1 MENPPRNSL
10 SKRVGNGYRD
20 KYSGQEQFS
29 FSLGSKNALISAD
42 LYLMLQYLT
51 ISNLALLESASIEF
65 DEGFTVVT
73 GETGAGKSVFLGALS
88 LLSGSR
94 SDKTVIRSGEE
105 QCEVEAALKFED
117 PTKINE
123 ALKELGLPECED
135 GVLLLKRSLR
145 ATKAS
150 RISINGSL
158 ATLANLQALGSL
170 WIDFHGP
177 GEPQRL
183 LKNECQLEMIDLFA
197 RLHSEAEKYRMAY
210 DDWKRTLSEI
220 ERLRNTT
227 KLTQDQIEFLKQ
239 QIDRIDALELSPESV
254 EQLEID
260 FNRVASS
267 QDLIGLS
274 IELGSGLTGDNGVVA
289 SLSSLMS
296 AAKEAAEMDTSLG
309 ELAGRL
315 EGVILEIQ
323 ELGAEYEMMG
333 SSLDFEPEFAEQVQ
347 SRMTDWQDF
356 RRKYGRDVADVLEAR
371 EEMARKIDSQGDIKG
386 ALDRLHEKAD
396 EREADLKA
404 MAAGL
409 TRKRKKGGEELARKA
424 EAVLLELGF
433 KKGKCGLDL
442 VKQSELKSYGDALPE
457 LLFSPNVGEPLKP
470 LNKVA
475 SSGELARVMLAL
487 KTILA
492 NVDSVPILVFDE
504 VDANVGGEI
513 GKMVGQRLK
522 GIGNNHQVVCI
533 THLPQVAALGDNHFV
548 VEKDQSGDRATVCIE
563 KLNAKDDSRVVELA
577 RMLGDR
583 EAGSALSHAK
593 ELLAENAQVSIES

>member
-1 MENPPRNSL
+1 
-10 SKRVGNGYRD
+10 
-20 KYSGQEQFS
+20 
-29 FSLGSKNALISAD
+29 
-42 LYLMLQYLT
+42 MLQYLT

-227 KLTQDQIEFLKQ
+227 KLTRDQIEFLKQ

>member
-1 MENPPRNSL
+1 
-10 SKRVGNGYRD
+10 
-20 KYSGQEQFS
+20 
-29 FSLGSKNALISAD
+29 
-42 LYLMLQYLT
+42 MLQYLT
-51 ISNLALLESASIEF
+51 ISNLALLERASIEF

-88 LLSGSR
+88 LLSGAR
-94 SDKTVIRSGEE
+94 SDKSVIRSGEDE
-105 QCEVEAALKFED
+105 CEVEAAMQFER
-117 PTKINE
+117 PNSANSLLVE
-123 ALKELGLPECED
+123 MGLPECED

-145 ATKAS
+145 ASKAS

-197 RLHSEAEKYRMAY
+197 RLQGEVEQYRNAY
-210 DDWKRTLSEI
+210 EEWRRTLSEI
-220 ERLRNTT
+220 ERLRNAT
-227 KLTQDQIEFLKQ
+227 KLSQDQIDFLRQ

-274 IELGSGLTGDNGVVA
+274 GELGSGLIGDDGVVA
-289 SLSSLMS
+289 ILSPLMG
-296 AAKEAAEMDTSLG
+296 AAKEAAEMDSSLG
-309 ELAGRL
+309 ELADRL

-323 ELGAEYEMMG
+323 ELGAEYEMVG

-347 SRMTDWQDF
+347 SRMTDWQEF
-356 RRKYGRDVADVLEAR
+356 RRKYGRNVSEVLEAR
-371 EEMARKIDSQGDIKG
+371 EEMVSKIESQGDIEG

-396 EREADLKA
+396 KEEAALKT
-404 MAAGL
+404 MASGL
-409 TRKRKKGGEELARKA
+409 SRKRKKAGEKLALKA

-433 KKGKCGLDL
+433 KKGKCGLSL
-442 VKQSELKSYGDALPE
+442 VKQSSLKSYGDALPE

-470 LNKVA
+470 LSKVA

-492 NVDSVPILVFDE
+492 NVDSVPVLVFDE

-522 GIGNNHQVVCI
+522 GIAANHQVICI

-563 KLNAKDDSRVVELA
+563 KLDAGDDSRIVELA

-593 ELLAENAQVSIES
+593 ELLSEGTQVSIES

>member
-1 MENPPRNSL
+1 
-10 SKRVGNGYRD
+10 
-20 KYSGQEQFS
+20 
-29 FSLGSKNALISAD
+29 
-42 LYLMLQYLT
+42 MLQYLT
-51 ISNLALLESASIEF
+51 ISNLALLERASIEF

-88 LLSGSR
+88 LLSGAR
-94 SDKTVIRSGEE
+94 SDKSVIRSGED
-105 QCEVEAALKFED
+105 QCEVEAAMQFER
-117 PTKINE
+117 PNSINSLLVE
-123 ALKELGLPECED
+123 IGLPECED

-145 ATKAS
+145 ASKAS

-158 ATLANLQALGSL
+158 ATLANLQALGLL

-197 RLHSEAEKYRMAY
+197 RLQGEVEQYRNAY
-210 DDWKRTLSEI
+210 DEWKQTLLEI
-220 ERLRNTT
+220 ELLRNTT
-227 KLTQDQIEFLKQ
+227 KLSQDQIDFLRQ
-239 QIDRIDALELSPESV
+239 QIGRIDALELSPESV

-274 IELGSGLTGDNGVVA
+274 SELGSGLIGDDGVVA
-289 SLSSLMS
+289 SLSPLLST
-296 AAKEAAEMDTSLG
+296 AKEAAEMDSSLG
-309 ELAGRL
+309 ELADRL

-323 ELGAEYEMMG
+323 ELGAEYEIVG

-347 SRMTDWQDF
+347 SRMTDWQEF
-356 RRKYGRDVADVLEAR
+356 RRKYGRNVAEVLEAR
-371 EEMARKIDSQGDIKG
+371 EEMLSKIESQGDIEG

-396 EREADLKA
+396 KEESVLET
-404 MAAGL
+404 MASGL
-409 TRKRKKGGEELARKA
+409 SRKRKKAGEELARKA
-424 EAVLLELGF
+424 EVVLLELGF
-433 KKGKCGLDL
+433 KKGKCGLNL
-442 VKQSELKSYGDALPE
+442 VKQSSLKSYGDAVPE

-492 NVDSVPILVFDE
+492 NVDSVPVLVFDE

-522 GIGNNHQVVCI
+522 GIGANHQVVCI

-563 KLNAKDDSRVVELA
+563 KLDAGDDSRIIELA

-593 ELLAENAQVSIES
+593 ELLSESAQVSVEP

>member
-1 MENPPRNSL
+1 
-10 SKRVGNGYRD
+10 
-20 KYSGQEQFS
+20 
-29 FSLGSKNALISAD
+29 
-42 LYLMLQYLT
+42 MLQYLT
-51 ISNLALLESASIEF
+51 ITNLALLERASIDF

-88 LLSGSR
+88 LLSGAR
-94 SDKTVIRSGEE
+94 SDKSVIRAGED
-105 QCEVEAALKFED
+105 QCEVEAAMQFD
-117 PTKINE
+117 RPNSINSLLVE
-123 ALKELGLPECED
+123 MGLPECED
-135 GVLLLKRSLR
+135 GVLLIKRSVR
-145 ATKAS
+145 ASKAS

-197 RLHSEAEKYRMAY
+197 RLQDEAEQYRNAY
-210 DDWKRTLSEI
+210 DEWRKTLSEI

-227 KLTQDQIEFLKQ
+227 KLSQDQIDFLRQ

-267 QDLIGLS
+267 RDLIGLS
-274 IELGSGLTGDNGVVA
+274 EELGSGLIGDDGVVA
-289 SLSSLMS
+289 SLSPLMG
-296 AAKEAAEMDTSLG
+296 AAKEAAEMDSSLG
-309 ELAGRL
+309 ELADRL
-315 EGVILEIQ
+315 EGGILVIQ
-323 ELGAEYEMMG
+323 ELGAEYEMVG

-347 SRMTDWQDF
+347 SRMTDWQEF
-356 RRKYGRDVADVLEAR
+356 RRKYGRDVAEVLEAR
-371 EEMARKIDSQGDIKG
+371 EGMARKIESQGDIEG

-396 EREADLKA
+396 KEEAVLKT
-404 MAAGL
+404 MASRL
-409 TRKRKKGGEELARKA
+409 SSKRKKAGEELALKA

-433 KKGKCGLDL
+433 KKGKCGLNL
-442 VKQSELKSYGDALPE
+442 VKQLSLKSYGDALPE
-457 LLFSPNVGEPLKP
+457 LLFSPNVGESLKP
-470 LNKVA
+470 LSKVA

-492 NVDSVPILVFDE
+492 NVDSVPVLVFDE

-522 GIGNNHQVVCI
+522 GIGANHQVICI

-548 VEKDQSGDRATVCIE
+548 VEKDQSGGRATVCIE
-563 KLNAKDDSRVVELA
+563 NLGAGDDSRIVELA

-593 ELLAENAQVSIES
+593 ELLSESTQTSVDS

>member
-1 MENPPRNSL
+1 
-10 SKRVGNGYRD
+10 
-20 KYSGQEQFS
+20 
-29 FSLGSKNALISAD
+29 
-42 LYLMLQYLT
+42 MLQYLT
-51 ISNLALLESASIEF
+51 ISNLALLERASIEF

-88 LLSGSR
+88 LLSGAR
-94 SDKTVIRSGEE
+94 SDKSVIRSGEDE
-105 QCEVEAALKFED
+105 CEVEAAMQFER
-117 PTKINE
+117 PNSANSLLVE
-123 ALKELGLPECED
+123 MGLPECED

-145 ATKAS
+145 ASKAS

-197 RLHSEAEKYRMAY
+197 RLQGEVEQYRNAY
-210 DDWKRTLSEI
+210 EEWRRTLSEI
-220 ERLRNTT
+220 ERLRNAT
-227 KLTQDQIEFLKQ
+227 KLSQDQIDFLRQ

-274 IELGSGLTGDNGVVA
+274 GELGSGLIGDDGVVA
-289 SLSSLMS
+289 VLSPLMG
-296 AAKEAAEMDTSLG
+296 AAKEAAEMDSSLG
-309 ELAGRL
+309 ELADRL

-323 ELGAEYEMMG
+323 ELGAEYEMVG

-347 SRMTDWQDF
+347 SRMTDWQEF
-356 RRKYGRDVADVLEAR
+356 RRKYGRNVSEVLEAR
-371 EEMARKIDSQGDIKG
+371 EEMMSKIESQGDIEG

-396 EREADLKA
+396 KEEAALKT
-404 MAAGL
+404 MASGL
-409 TRKRKKGGEELARKA
+409 SRKRKKAGEKLALKA

-433 KKGKCGLDL
+433 KKGKCGLSL
-442 VKQSELKSYGDALPE
+442 VKQSSLKSYGDALPE

-470 LNKVA
+470 LSKVA

-492 NVDSVPILVFDE
+492 NVDSVPVLVFDE

-522 GIGNNHQVVCI
+522 GIGANHQVVCI

-563 KLNAKDDSRVVELA
+563 KLDAGDDSRIVELA

-593 ELLAENAQVSIES
+593 ELLSKGTQVSIES

>member
-1 MENPPRNSL
+1 
-10 SKRVGNGYRD
+10 
-20 KYSGQEQFS
+20 
-29 FSLGSKNALISAD
+29 
-42 LYLMLQYLT
+42 MLQYLT
-51 ISNLALLESASIEF
+51 ITNLALLERASIDF
-65 DEGFTVVT
+65 DEGFTLVT

-88 LLSGSR
+88 LLSGAR
-94 SDKTVIRSGEE
+94 SDKSVIRSGED
-105 QCEVEAALKFED
+105 QCEVEAAMQFD
-117 PTKINE
+117 RPNSINSLLVE
-123 ALKELGLPECED
+123 MGLPDCED
-135 GVLLLKRSLR
+135 GVLLIKRSVR
-145 ATKAS
+145 ASKAS

-197 RLHSEAEKYRMAY
+197 RLQDEAEQYRNAY
-210 DDWKRTLSEI
+210 DEWRKTLSEI

-227 KLTQDQIEFLKQ
+227 KLSQDQIDFLRQ

-267 QDLIGLS
+267 RDLIGLS
-274 IELGSGLTGDNGVVA
+274 EELGSGLIGDDGVFA
-289 SLSSLMS
+289 SLSPLMG
-296 AAKEAAEMDTSLG
+296 AAKEAAEMDSSLG
-309 ELAGRL
+309 ELADRL

-323 ELGAEYEMMG
+323 ELGAEYEMVG

-347 SRMTDWQDF
+347 SRMTDWQEF
-356 RRKYGRDVADVLEAR
+356 RRKYGRDVAEVLEAR
-371 EEMARKIDSQGDIKG
+371 EGMARKIESQGDIEG

-396 EREADLKA
+396 KEEAVLKT
-404 MAAGL
+404 MASRL
-409 TRKRKKGGEELARKA
+409 SSKRKKAGEELALKA

-433 KKGKCGLDL
+433 KKGKCGLNL
-442 VKQSELKSYGDALPE
+442 VKQLSLKSYGDALPE
-457 LLFSPNVGEPLKP
+457 LLFSPNVGESLKP
-470 LNKVA
+470 LSKVA

-492 NVDSVPILVFDE
+492 NVDSVPVLVFDE

-522 GIGNNHQVVCI
+522 GIGANHQVICI

-548 VEKDQSGDRATVCIE
+548 VEKDQSGGRATVCIE
-563 KLNAKDDSRVVELA
+563 KLGAGDDSRIVELA

-593 ELLAENAQVSIES
+593 ELLSESTQTSVDS

>member
-1 MENPPRNSL
+1 
-10 SKRVGNGYRD
+10 
-20 KYSGQEQFS
+20 
-29 FSLGSKNALISAD
+29 
-42 LYLMLQYLT
+42 MLQYLT
-51 ISNLALLESASIEF
+51 ISNLALLERASIEF

-88 LLSGSR
+88 LLSGAR
-94 SDKTVIRSGEE
+94 SDKSVIRSGED
-105 QCEVEAALKFED
+105 QCEVEAAMQFER
-117 PTKINE
+117 PNSIN
-123 ALKELGLPECED
+123 ALLVEIGLPECED

-145 ATKAS
+145 ASKAS

-158 ATLANLQALGSL
+158 ATLANLHALGLL

-197 RLHSEAEKYRMAY
+197 RLQGEVEQYRSAY
-210 DDWKRTLSEI
+210 DEWKQTLLEI
-220 ERLRNTT
+220 ELLRNTT
-227 KLTQDQIEFLKQ
+227 KLSQDQIDFLRQ
-239 QIDRIDALELSPESV
+239 QIGRIDALELSPESV

-274 IELGSGLTGDNGVVA
+274 SELGSGLIGDDGVVA
-289 SLSSLMS
+289 SLSPLLST
-296 AAKEAAEMDTSLG
+296 AKEAAEMDSSLG
-309 ELAGRL
+309 ELADRL

-323 ELGAEYEMMG
+323 ELGAEYEIVG

-347 SRMTDWQDF
+347 SRMTDWQEF
-356 RRKYGRDVADVLEAR
+356 RRKYGRNVAEVLEAR
-371 EEMARKIDSQGDIKG
+371 EEMLSKIESQGDIEG

-396 EREADLKA
+396 KEESALKT
-404 MAAGL
+404 MASGL
-409 TRKRKKGGEELARKA
+409 SRKRKKAGEELARKA
-424 EAVLLELGF
+424 EVVLLELGF
-433 KKGKCGLDL
+433 KKGKCGLNL
-442 VKQSELKSYGDALPE
+442 VKQSSLKSYGDAVPE

-492 NVDSVPILVFDE
+492 NVDSVPVLVFDE

-522 GIGNNHQVVCI
+522 GIGANHQVVCI

-563 KLNAKDDSRVVELA
+563 KLDAGDDSRIIELA

-593 ELLAENAQVSIES
+593 ELLSESAQVSVEP

>member
-1 MENPPRNSL
+1 
-10 SKRVGNGYRD
+10 
-20 KYSGQEQFS
+20 
-29 FSLGSKNALISAD
+29 
-42 LYLMLQYLT
+42 MLQYLT
-51 ISNLALLESASIEF
+51 ISNLALLERASIEF

-88 LLSGSR
+88 LLSGAR
-94 SDKTVIRSGEE
+94 SDKSVIRSGED
-105 QCEVEAALKFED
+105 QCEVEAAMQFER
-117 PTKINE
+117 PNSIN
-123 ALKELGLPECED
+123 ALLVEIGLPECED

-145 ATKAS
+145 ASKAS

-158 ATLANLQALGSL
+158 ATLANLQALGLL

-197 RLHSEAEKYRMAY
+197 RLQGEVEQYRSAY
-210 DDWKRTLSEI
+210 DEWKQTLLEI
-220 ERLRNTT
+220 ELLRNTT
-227 KLTQDQIEFLKQ
+227 KLSQDQIDFLRQ
-239 QIDRIDALELSPESV
+239 QIGRIDALELSPESV

-274 IELGSGLTGDNGVVA
+274 SELGSGLIGDDGVVA
-289 SLSSLMS
+289 SLSPLLST
-296 AAKEAAEMDTSLG
+296 AKEAAEMDSSLG
-309 ELAGRL
+309 ELADRF

-323 ELGAEYEMMG
+323 ELGAEYEIVG

-347 SRMTDWQDF
+347 SRMTDWQEF
-356 RRKYGRDVADVLEAR
+356 RRKYGRNVAEVLEAR
-371 EEMARKIDSQGDIKG
+371 EEMLSKIESQGDIEG
-386 ALDRLHEKAD
+386 ALDRLHAKAD
-396 EREADLKA
+396 KEESALKT
-404 MAAGL
+404 MASGL
-409 TRKRKKGGEELARKA
+409 SRKRKKAGEELARKA

-433 KKGKCGLDL
+433 KKGKCGLNL
-442 VKQSELKSYGDALPE
+442 VKQSSLKSYGDAVPE

-492 NVDSVPILVFDE
+492 NVDSVPVLVFDE

-522 GIGNNHQVVCI
+522 GIGANHQVVCI

-563 KLNAKDDSRVVELA
+563 KLDAGDDSRIIELA

-593 ELLAENAQVSIES
+593 ELLSESAQVSVEP

>member
-1 MENPPRNSL
+1 
-10 SKRVGNGYRD
+10 
-20 KYSGQEQFS
+20 
-29 FSLGSKNALISAD
+29 
-42 LYLMLQYLT
+42 MLQYLT
-51 ISNLALLESASIEF
+51 ISNLALLERASIEF

-88 LLSGSR
+88 LLSGAR
-94 SDKTVIRSGEE
+94 SDKSVIRSGEDE
-105 QCEVEAALKFED
+105 CEVEAAMQFER
-117 PTKINE
+117 PNSANSLLVE
-123 ALKELGLPECED
+123 MGLPECED

-145 ATKAS
+145 ASKAS

-197 RLHSEAEKYRMAY
+197 RLQGEVEQYRNAY
-210 DDWKRTLSEI
+210 DEWRRTLSEI
-220 ERLRNTT
+220 ERLRNAT
-227 KLTQDQIEFLKQ
+227 KLSQDQIDFLRQ

-274 IELGSGLTGDNGVVA
+274 GELGSGLIGDDGVVA
-289 SLSSLMS
+289 SLSPLMG
-296 AAKEAAEMDTSLG
+296 AAKEAAEMDSSLG
-309 ELAGRL
+309 ELADRL

-323 ELGAEYEMMG
+323 ELGAEYEMVG

-347 SRMTDWQDF
+347 SRMTDWQEF
-356 RRKYGRDVADVLEAR
+356 RRKYGRNVAEVLEAR
-371 EEMARKIDSQGDIKG
+371 EEMVSKIESQGDIEG

-396 EREADLKA
+396 KEEAALKT
-404 MAAGL
+404 MASGL
-409 TRKRKKGGEELARKA
+409 SRKRKKAGEELARKA

-433 KKGKCGLDL
+433 KKGKCGLNL
-442 VKQSELKSYGDALPE
+442 VKQSSLKSYGDALPE

-492 NVDSVPILVFDE
+492 NVDSVPVLVFDE

-522 GIGNNHQVVCI
+522 GIGANHQVVCI

-563 KLNAKDDSRVVELA
+563 KLDAGDDSRIVELA

-593 ELLAENAQVSIES
+593 ELLSEGAQVSIES

>member
-1 MENPPRNSL
+1 
-10 SKRVGNGYRD
+10 
-20 KYSGQEQFS
+20 
-29 FSLGSKNALISAD
+29 
-42 LYLMLQYLT
+42 MLQYLT
-51 ISNLALLESASIEF
+51 ISNLALLERASIEF

-88 LLSGSR
+88 LLSGAR
-94 SDKTVIRSGEE
+94 SDKSVIRSGED
-105 QCEVEAALKFED
+105 QCEVEAAMQFEC
-117 PTKINE
+117 PNSINSLLVE
-123 ALKELGLPECED
+123 IGLPECED
-135 GVLLLKRSLR
+135 GVLLLKRNLR
-145 ATKAS
+145 ASKAS

-158 ATLANLQALGSL
+158 ATLANLQALGLL

-197 RLHSEAEKYRMAY
+197 RLQGEVEQYRNAY
-210 DDWKRTLSEI
+210 DEWKQTLLEI
-220 ERLRNTT
+220 ELLRNTT
-227 KLTQDQIEFLKQ
+227 KLSQDQIDFLRQ
-239 QIDRIDALELSPESV
+239 QIGRIDALELSPESV

-274 IELGSGLTGDNGVVA
+274 SELGSGLIGDDGVVA
-289 SLSSLMS
+289 SLSPLLST
-296 AAKEAAEMDTSLG
+296 AKEAAEMDSSLG
-309 ELAGRL
+309 ELADRL

-323 ELGAEYEMMG
+323 ELGAEYEIVG

-347 SRMTDWQDF
+347 SRMTDWQEF
-356 RRKYGRDVADVLEAR
+356 RRKYGRNVAEVLEAR
-371 EEMARKIDSQGDIKG
+371 EEMLSKIESQGDIEG

-396 EREADLKA
+396 KEESALKT
-404 MAAGL
+404 MASGL
-409 TRKRKKGGEELARKA
+409 SRKRKKAGEELARKA
-424 EAVLLELGF
+424 EVVLLELGF
-433 KKGKCGLDL
+433 KKGKCGLNL
-442 VKQSELKSYGDALPE
+442 VKQSSLKSYGDAVPE

-492 NVDSVPILVFDE
+492 NVDSVPVLVFDE

-522 GIGNNHQVVCI
+522 GIGANHQVVCI

-563 KLNAKDDSRVVELA
+563 KLDAGDDSRIIELA

-593 ELLAENAQVSIES
+593 ELLSESTQVSVEP

>member
-1 MENPPRNSL
+1 
-10 SKRVGNGYRD
+10 
-20 KYSGQEQFS
+20 
-29 FSLGSKNALISAD
+29 
-42 LYLMLQYLT
+42 MLQYLT
-51 ISNLALLESASIEF
+51 ISNLALLERASIEF

-88 LLSGSR
+88 LLSGAR
-94 SDKTVIRSGEE
+94 SDKSVIRSGED
-105 QCEVEAALKFED
+105 QCEVEAAMQFEC
-117 PTKINE
+117 PNSINSLLME
-123 ALKELGLPECED
+123 IGLPECED

-145 ATKAS
+145 ASKAS

-197 RLHSEAEKYRMAY
+197 RLQGEVEQYRNAY
-210 DDWKRTLSEI
+210 YEWRQTLSEI

-227 KLTQDQIEFLKQ
+227 KLSQDQIDFLRQ
-239 QIDRIDALELSPESV
+239 QIDRIGALELSPESV

-274 IELGSGLTGDNGVVA
+274 SELGSGLIGDDGVVA
-289 SLSSLMS
+289 SLSPLLST
-296 AAKEAAEMDTSLG
+296 AKEAAEMDSSLG
-309 ELAGRL
+309 ELAERL

-323 ELGAEYEMMG
+323 ELGAEYEIVG

-347 SRMTDWQDF
+347 SRMTDWQEF
-356 RRKYGRDVADVLEAR
+356 RRKYGRNVAEVLEAR
-371 EEMARKIDSQGDIKG
+371 EEMLSKIESQGDIEG

-396 EREADLKA
+396 KEESALKT
-404 MAAGL
+404 MASGL
-409 TRKRKKGGEELARKA
+409 SRKRKTAGEELARKA

-433 KKGKCGLDL
+433 KKGKCGLNL
-442 VKQSELKSYGDALPE
+442 VKQSSLKSYGDALPE

-492 NVDSVPILVFDE
+492 NVDSVPVLVFDE

-522 GIGNNHQVVCI
+522 GIGANHQVVCI

-563 KLNAKDDSRVVELA
+563 KLDVGDDSRIIELA

-593 ELLAENAQVSIES
+593 ELLSESAQVSVEP

>member
-1 MENPPRNSL
+1 
-10 SKRVGNGYRD
+10 
-20 KYSGQEQFS
+20 
-29 FSLGSKNALISAD
+29 
-42 LYLMLQYLT
+42 MLQYLNV
-51 ISNLALLESASIEF
+51 SNLALLERASIEF

-88 LLSGSR
+88 LLSGAR
-94 SDKTVIRSGEE
+94 SDKSVIRSGED
-105 QCEVEAALKFED
+105 QCEVEAALQFEI
-117 PTKINE
+117 PNTINSLLAE
-123 ALKELGLPECED
+123 MGLPECED

-145 ATKAS
+145 TSKAS

-197 RLHSEAEKYRMAY
+197 RLQNEVEQYRNAY
-210 DDWKRTLSEI
+210 DEWRQTLSEI

-227 KLTQDQIEFLKQ
+227 KLSQDQIDFLKQ

-254 EQLEID
+254 EKLEID

-274 IELGSGLTGDNGVVA
+274 GELGSGLIGDDGVVA
-289 SLSSLMS
+289 SLSPLMA
-296 AAKEAAEMDTSLG
+296 AAKEAADMDSSLG
-309 ELAGRL
+309 ELSDRL

-323 ELGAEYEMMG
+323 ELGAEYEMVG

-347 SRMTDWQDF
+347 SRMTDWQEF
-356 RRKYGRDVADVLEAR
+356 RRKYGRSVAEVVQAR
-371 EEMARKIDSQGDIKG
+371 EEMANKIESQGDIEG
-386 ALDRLHEKAD
+386 ALDRLHERAD
-396 EREADLKA
+396 EQEATLKT
-404 MAAGL
+404 MASVL
-409 TRKRKKGGEELARKA
+409 SKKRKKAGEELARKA

-433 KKGKCGLDL
+433 KKGKCGLNM
-442 VKQSELKSYGDALPE
+442 VKQSSLKSYGDALPE

-470 LNKVA
+470 LSKVA

-492 NVDSVPILVFDE
+492 NVDSVPVLVFDE

-513 GKMVGQRLK
+513 GKMVGRRLK
-522 GIGNNHQVVCI
+522 GIGSNHQVVCI

-563 KLNAKDDSRVVELA
+563 KLDAKDDSRVVELA

-593 ELLAENAQVSIES
+593 ELLSDNAQVSVES

>member
-1 MENPPRNSL
+1 
-10 SKRVGNGYRD
+10 
-20 KYSGQEQFS
+20 
-29 FSLGSKNALISAD
+29 
-42 LYLMLQYLT
+42 MLQYLT
-51 ISNLALLESASIEF
+51 ISNLALLERASIEF

-88 LLSGSR
+88 LLSGAR
-94 SDKTVIRSGEE
+94 SDKSVIRSGEDE
-105 QCEVEAALKFED
+105 CEVEAAMQFER
-117 PTKINE
+117 PNSANSLLVE
-123 ALKELGLPECED
+123 MGLPECED

-145 ATKAS
+145 ASKAS

-183 LKNECQLEMIDLFA
+183 LKNECQLEMIDFFA
-197 RLHSEAEKYRMAY
+197 RLQGEVEQYRNAY
-210 DDWKRTLSEI
+210 EEWRRTLSEI
-220 ERLRNTT
+220 ERLRNAT
-227 KLTQDQIEFLKQ
+227 KLSQDQIDFLRKK
-239 QIDRIDALELSPESV
+239 IDRIDALELSPESV

-274 IELGSGLTGDNGVVA
+274 GELGSGLIGDDGVVA
-289 SLSSLMS
+289 LLSPLMG
-296 AAKEAAEMDTSLG
+296 AAKEAAEKDSSLG
-309 ELAGRL
+309 ELADRL

-323 ELGAEYEMMG
+323 ELGAEYEMVG

-347 SRMTDWQDF
+347 SRMTDWQEF
-356 RRKYGRDVADVLEAR
+356 RRKYGRNVSEVIKAR
-371 EEMARKIDSQGDIKG
+371 EEMVCKIESQGDIEG

-396 EREADLKA
+396 KEEAALKT
-404 MAAGL
+404 MASGL
-409 TRKRKKGGEELARKA
+409 SRKRKKAGEKLALKA

-433 KKGKCGLDL
+433 KKGKCGLSL
-442 VKQSELKSYGDALPE
+442 VKQSSLKSYGDALPE

-470 LNKVA
+470 LSKVA

-492 NVDSVPILVFDE
+492 NVDSVPVLVFDE

-522 GIGNNHQVVCI
+522 GIGANHQVVCI

-563 KLNAKDDSRVVELA
+563 KLDAGDDSRIVELA

-583 EAGSALSHAK
+583 EARSALSHAK
-593 ELLAENAQVSIES
+593 ELLSEGTQVSIES

>member
-227 KLTQDQIEFLKQ
+227 KLTRDQIEFLKQ

>member
-1 MENPPRNSL
+1 
-10 SKRVGNGYRD
+10 
-20 KYSGQEQFS
+20 
-29 FSLGSKNALISAD
+29 
-42 LYLMLQYLT
+42 MLQYLT
-51 ISNLALLESASIEF
+51 ISNLALLERASIDF

-88 LLSGSR
+88 LLSGAR
-94 SDKTVIRSGEE
+94 SDKSVIRSGED
-105 QCEVEAALKFED
+105 QCEVEAAMQFD
-117 PTKINE
+117 RPNSINSLLVE
-123 ALKELGLPECED
+123 IGLPECED

-145 ATKAS
+145 ASKAS

-158 ATLANLQALGSL
+158 ATLANLQALGLL

-197 RLHSEAEKYRMAY
+197 RLQGEVEQYRNAY
-210 DDWKRTLSEI
+210 DEWRQTLSEI

-227 KLTQDQIEFLKQ
+227 KLSQDQIDFLRQ
-239 QIDRIDALELSPESV
+239 QIDRISALELSPESV

-274 IELGSGLTGDNGVVA
+274 SELGSGLIGDDGVVA
-289 SLSSLMS
+289 SLSPLLST
-296 AAKEAAEMDTSLG
+296 AKEAAEMDSSLG
-309 ELAGRL
+309 ELADRL

-323 ELGAEYEMMG
+323 ELGAEYEIVG

-347 SRMTDWQDF
+347 SRMTDWQEF
-356 RRKYGRDVADVLEAR
+356 RRKYGRNVAEVLEAR
-371 EEMARKIDSQGDIKG
+371 EEMLSKIESQGDIEG

-396 EREADLKA
+396 KEESALKT
-404 MAAGL
+404 MASGL
-409 TRKRKKGGEELARKA
+409 SRKRKKAGEELARKA

-433 KKGKCGLDL
+433 KKGKCGLNL
-442 VKQSELKSYGDALPE
+442 IKQSSLKSYGDALPE
-457 LLFSPNVGEPLKP
+457 FLFSPNVGEPLKP

-492 NVDSVPILVFDE
+492 NVDSVPVLVFDE

-522 GIGNNHQVVCI
+522 GIGANHQVVCI

-563 KLNAKDDSRVVELA
+563 KLDVGDDLRIIELA

-593 ELLAENAQVSIES
+593 ELLSESAQVSVKP

>member
-1 MENPPRNSL
+1 
-10 SKRVGNGYRD
+10 
-20 KYSGQEQFS
+20 
-29 FSLGSKNALISAD
+29 
-42 LYLMLQYLT
+42 MLQYLT
-51 ISNLALLESASIEF
+51 ITNLALLERASIDF

-88 LLSGSR
+88 LLSGAR
-94 SDKTVIRSGEE
+94 SDKSVIRSGED
-105 QCEVEAALKFED
+105 QCEVEAAMQFD
-117 PTKINE
+117 RPNSINSLLVE
-123 ALKELGLPECED
+123 MGLPECED
-135 GVLLLKRSLR
+135 GVLLIKRSLR
-145 ATKAS
+145 ASKAS

-197 RLHSEAEKYRMAY
+197 RLQDEAEQYRNAY
-210 DDWKRTLSEI
+210 DEWRKTLSEI

-227 KLTQDQIEFLKQ
+227 KLSQDQIDFLRQ

-267 QDLIGLS
+267 RDLIGLS
-274 IELGSGLTGDNGVVA
+274 EELGSGLIGDDGVVA
-289 SLSSLMS
+289 SLSPLMG
-296 AAKEAAEMDTSLG
+296 AAKEAAEMDSSLG
-309 ELAGRL
+309 ELADRL

-323 ELGAEYEMMG
+323 ELGAEYEMVG

-347 SRMTDWQDF
+347 SRMTDWQEF
-356 RRKYGRDVADVLEAR
+356 RRKYGRDVAEVLEAR
-371 EEMARKIDSQGDIKG
+371 EGMARKIESQGDIEG

-396 EREADLKA
+396 KEEAVLKT
-404 MAAGL
+404 MASRL
-409 TRKRKKGGEELARKA
+409 SSKRKKAGEELALKA

-433 KKGKCGLDL
+433 KKGKCGLNL
-442 VKQSELKSYGDALPE
+442 VKQLSLKSYGDALPE
-457 LLFSPNVGEPLKP
+457 LLFSPNVGESLKP
-470 LNKVA
+470 LSKVA

-492 NVDSVPILVFDE
+492 NVDSVPVLVFDE

-522 GIGNNHQVVCI
+522 GIGANHQVICI

-548 VEKDQSGDRATVCIE
+548 VEKDQSGGRATVCIE
-563 KLNAKDDSRVVELA
+563 KLGAGDDSRIVELA

-593 ELLAENAQVSIES
+593 ELLSESTQTSVDS